1 MAHRRPGP
9 ISRLVVDPT
18 TPIPRFAY
26 YGRRLSRRE
35 NLEVFVSSMSAHKVP
50 EPRSTGSRL
59 EVALTWLGGG
69 HFDELGERHERSTH
83 AIAGV
88 VVLLGAALAWV
99 AATVVVSQSVRW
111 PVTAI
116 LPLTLV
122 VGLLVG
128 AVTRATASGPI
139 HSRAGIVAR
148 GAVAV
153 AVALLVAELAGL
165 VMFSGSIDRRLQ
177 EQAAQRTDSTPAV
190 AQASGQLDRA
200 RAERTALDQAVEQAR
215 AQRDEVLVI
224 ARCEYHPTPACPQ
237 TRITGIPGAGPETR
251 ASNELLADAQ
261 RELDTA
267 LAARERR
274 APELDAAIAADE
286 QALDQARRAAIAD
299 ADRGLGARWVAM
311 YGLTVANAGVLLLRV
326 LTVSFCALLYL
337 LPLILRLWRGE
348 TTHERHTA
356 ARDERDRAELNADT
370 AIAVKRAEVREAAE
384 TMWAEQQLASARLAV
399 EAQTEIDRA
408 QHRRRVA
415 EALEGPL
422 RASSERLT
430 TTNDDDMYL
439 PIAAEAEAASKAA
452 IQAMQLPA
460 GEEPAVGN
468 LPAQVETGG
477 AVEPRQQRGSPI
489 PDVTKAAARWVR
501 PLVPGFVARAIDTT
515 TQPLRAARQVFE
527 EVEEITFSLKRTR
540 KVTLS
545 AEERVGESPPDAS
558 AQAQHTTEPTAPVSD
573 PQEPSRL
580 AVHFPGRVDLS
591 VGSAGREQLTASER
605 PREVEASGGPP
616 ELGAPDGPR
625 QLPPGK

>member
-1 MAHRRPGP
+1 M
-9 ISRLVVDPT
+9 
-18 TPIPRFAY
+18 
-26 YGRRLSRRE
+26 
-35 NLEVFVSSMSAHKVP
+35 
-50 EPRSTGSRL
+50 
-59 EVALTWLGGG
+59 ALTWLGGG
-69 HFDELGERHERSTH
+69 HVDELGERHERSTH

-88 VVLLGAALAWV
+88 VVLLGAVLAWI
-99 AATVVVSQSVRW
+99 AATVVVGQSVRW
-111 PVTAI
+111 PVAAV

-128 AVTRATASGPI
+128 AVTRATANGPI
-139 HSRAGIVAR
+139 RSRAGVLAR

-153 AVALLVAELAGL
+153 GVGVLVAELAGL

-177 EQAAQRTDSTPAV
+177 EQAAQRADSTPAV

-200 RAERTALDQAVEQAR
+200 RAARAALDQAVEQAR

-237 TRITGIPGAGPETR
+237 TRITGVPGTGPETR

-274 APELDAAIAADE
+274 APELDATVAADE
-286 QALDQARRAAIAD
+286 QALDQARRAAVAD

-311 YGLTVANAGVLLLRV
+311 YGLTFASAGVLVLRL
-326 LTVSFCALLYL
+326 LTVAFCALLYL
-337 LPLILRLWRGE
+337 LPLVLRLWRGE
-348 TTHERHTA
+348 TTYERHAA
-356 ARDERDRAELNADT
+356 ARDERDRAELQADT

-415 EALEGPL
+415 EAIEGPV
-422 RASSERLT
+422 RAASERVSEAD
-430 TTNDDDMYL
+430 DDDMYL

-452 IQAMQLPA
+452 MQAVQLPA
-460 GEEPAVGN
+460 GKEPAVEN
-468 LPAQVETGG
+468 LPAPVETG
-477 AVEPRQQRGSPI
+477 AVEPQQQRGSPLI

-527 EVEEITFSLKRTR
+527 EVEEISFSLKRTR
-540 KVTLS
+540 RVTVS
-545 AEERVGESPPDAS
+545 AEERVGQSPPEAS
-558 AQAQHTTEPTAPVSD
+558 AAAEHTTESSLPAPD
-573 PQEPSRL
+573 DEEQSRL
-580 AVHFPGRVDLS
+580 GVRFPGHVDFS
-591 VGSAGREQLTASER
+591 VGSAGRDQLTASQG
-605 PREVEASGGPP
+605 PREVEAGGGPP
-616 ELGAPDGPR
+616 ELGAPEGPR
-625 QLPPGK
+625 QLPPGQ